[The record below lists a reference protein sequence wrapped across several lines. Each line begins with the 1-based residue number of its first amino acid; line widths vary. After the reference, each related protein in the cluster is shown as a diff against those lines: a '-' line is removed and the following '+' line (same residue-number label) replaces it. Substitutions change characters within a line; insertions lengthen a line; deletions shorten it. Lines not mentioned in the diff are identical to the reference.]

1 MATIRQL
8 SASSPSAYGVLG
20 LLAVR
25 SWTGYELTQQVRRS
39 LAFVWPTSEGH
50 LYREQKGLVARG
62 WASVVDEPS
71 GRRTRKR
78 YAITHA
84 GRTALAD
91 WLATAPGPPQ
101 MHVEAVLRAF
111 YADQGEVADLLASL
125 RATAQDAAD
134 QLDQL
139 SSFVDEY
146 LAEGGPLDQLEADA
160 GGPQGRLEFR
170 GRPVF
175 PERLPAVAL
184 ALDASTRLLQ
194 SVELFCLE
202 TTAEVEGWTATHGP
216 SLAPDTRSRLE
227 AIRARL
233 ATLRQEVGPGTR
245 RG

>member
-1 MATIRQL
+1 VATTRQL
-8 SASSPSAYGVLG
+8 STPSPSAYGVLG

-50 LYREQKGLVARG
+50 LYREQKALVARG
-62 WASVVDEPS
+62 WASVVDES
-71 GRRTRKR
+71 TGRRTRKR
-78 YAITHA
+78 YAISDA
-84 GRTALAD
+84 GRAALAD

-101 MHVEAVLRAF
+101 LHVEAVLRAF

-139 SSFVDEY
+139 RAFVDEY
-146 LAEGGPLDQLEADA
+146 LADGGPLDQLEAGN
-160 GGPQGRLEFR
+160 GGPQDRLEFR
-170 GRPVF
+170 GRPMF

-184 ALDASTRLLQ
+184 ALDASTRLLE

-202 TTAEVEGWTATHGP
+202 TTAEVETWSTTHGP
-216 SLAPDTRSRLE
+216 SLASDTRRRLE

-233 ATLRQEVGPGTR
+233 AARRYDVGSGTR
-245 RG
+245 SE

>member
-1 MATIRQL
+1 VATTGPL
-8 SASSPSAYGVLG
+8 SAPSPSAYGVLG

-62 WASVVDEPS
+62 WATVLDEPA

-78 YAITHA
+78 YAITDA
-84 GRTALAD
+84 GRAALAD

-101 MHVEAVLRAF
+101 LHVEAVLRAF

-139 SSFVDEY
+139 GAFVDEY
-146 LAEGGPLDQLEADA
+146 LADGGPLDQLEAGA
-160 GGPQGRLEFR
+160 GGGQERLEFR
-170 GRPVF
+170 GRPMF

-184 ALDASTRLLQ
+184 ALDASTRLLEA
-194 SVELFCLE
+194 VELFCLE
-202 TTAEVEGWTATHGP
+202 TAAEVEGWASTDGAE
-216 SLAPDTRSRLE
+216 LAPDTRRRLE
-227 AIRARL
+227 AVRARL
-233 ATLRQEVGPGTR
+233 AARRYDVGSGAH